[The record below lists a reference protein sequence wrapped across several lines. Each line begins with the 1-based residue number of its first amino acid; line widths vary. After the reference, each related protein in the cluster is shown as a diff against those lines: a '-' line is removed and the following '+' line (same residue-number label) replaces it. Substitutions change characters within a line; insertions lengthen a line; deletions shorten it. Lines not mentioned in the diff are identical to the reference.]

1 MGLRV
6 VMRVGQ
12 LVPVMYKGQD
22 GGSHILQ
29 VQAMRGVCV
38 ENFKTVTE

>member
-6 VMRVGQ
+6 VLRVGQ
-12 LVPVMYKGQD
+12 LVPVMYKGPD

-29 VQAMRGVCV
+29 V
-38 ENFKTVTE
+38 

>member
-12 LVPVMYKGQD
+12 LVLVMYKGQD
-22 GGSHILQ
+22 GGAIYSKCRQ
-29 VQAMRGVCV
+29 CEGCM
-38 ENFKTVTE
+38 